1 MASERFNLWAA
12 RLILGS
18 VILGGA
24 SPLLGADPSGADAQ
38 PNSKQVQ
45 TSPVQPSDKPE
56 VFGVNPIQVEIHWTA
71 YYVAPVEKTT
81 PGKGHTV
88 LAVGRQGE
96 KVSVALTTS
105 SYAAATIEAVA
116 VGIDKKGRKRYF
128 YLVEDDVWHELP
140 EGVEAMGNRLAAL
153 TRLTHVAADQ
163 KLYPYGS
170 MIYLPAAVG
179 KKFADGESM
188 DGYFWVADTGG
199 DIVGNHF
206 DLFIGDETLYKD
218 FTSRK
223 IKPYYTTT
231 IYKLPTLPKAKNPR
245 TDAGLAAILRDIGLI
260 PAEPPPKEAL
270 DAALLS
276 FQRANSRIPPAEYG
290 NPAAATTLWFLTQAE
305 LKFQVERSKTGNH

>member
-1 MASERFNLWAA
+1 M
-12 RLILGS
+12 
-18 VILGGA
+18 
-24 SPLLGADPSGADAQ
+24 
-38 PNSKQVQ
+38 
-45 TSPVQPSDKPE
+45 
-56 VFGVNPIQVEIHWTA
+56 NPIQVEIHWTA

-81 PGKGHTV
+81 PGKGRTILFV
-88 LAVGRQGE
+88 DRQGK

-105 SYAAATIEAVA
+105 SYDAATIEAVA
-116 VGIDKKGRKRYF
+116 VGIDKEGRKRYV
-128 YLVEDDVWHELP
+128 YRVEDDVWHELP
-140 EGVEAMGNRLAAL
+140 EGVEAMGNRVDAL
-153 TRLTHVAADQ
+153 TKLTDVAADQ

-170 MIYLPAAVG
+170 IIYLPAAVG

-206 DLFIGDETLYKD
+206 DLFIGDETFYKD

-223 IKPYYTTT
+223 IRAYYLTT
-231 IYKLPTLPKAKNPR
+231 IYKLPTLPEAKNPR

-276 FQRANSRIPPAEYG
+276 FQRANSRIAPAEYG